1 MLFGLVALI
10 DGYAI
15 AEGRATIA
23 IVFVALPLLI
33 LRRITRYDGLA
44 VAVILTLAVPYWYTL
59 GSPQAAVFRVAAV
72 CALMTALFAR
82 NVRLTLVDGAV
93 VAIVLV
99 TVLSWLVQDDQPGVS
114 KIVLNEMLPFALY
127 VSART
132 LSAKHVGQIMTV
144 IVIAGFVGAA
154 TVIYEFLAGHVLF
167 VDPASYSWNLSTA
180 TIFRPGGFFGS
191 PPGAATVL
199 ALAIM
204 CGIPIGNLWNRKWR
218 ILNRT
223 ALAMMIVACV
233 LTFTRASLIGL
244 GIGFL
249 AYLWLMRSSLVT
261 PTRLLVAVFALSI
274 IVVAVL
280 PRVENTRT
288 FQQGIIRPG
297 NLAVRES
304 YWKLALPIITASPHN
319 VIFGIGAEQTLMPRY
334 GGTMPSTLASSPV
347 LIERGTHNQY
357 ILTALEEGLV
367 GLLALIVWIAATI
380 RTGLRTVRREHD
392 PLSAALVGATVTF
405 AVTMLANNALLH
417 PPSFA
422 MAALV
427 SGLIVARSTMKNAQ
441 RDT

>member
-1 MLFGLVALI
+1 MLFGFIALI
-10 DGYAI
+10 NGYAI
-15 AEGRATIA
+15 AQGKATIA
-23 IVFVALPLLI
+23 IVFLALPLLT

-59 GSPQAAVFRVAAV
+59 GSPQVAVFRVAAV
-72 CALMTALFAR
+72 CALITALFAR

-93 VAIVLV
+93 VAIVLI
-99 TVLSWLVQDDQPGVS
+99 TVLSWLLQDDQPGVG
-114 KIVLNEMLPFALY
+114 KIVLNEMIPFALY

-144 IVIAGFVGAA
+144 IVIAGAVGAA

-167 VDPASYSWNLSTA
+167 VDPASYSWNSSSA

-204 CGIPIGNLWNRKWR
+204 CGIPIGNLSGKWR

-274 IVVAVL
+274 IVVVVL

-319 VIFGIGAEQTLMPRY
+319 AISGIGAEQTLVPRY

-347 LIERGTHNQY
+347 LIEHGTHNQY

-367 GLLALIVWIAATI
+367 GLLALVVWIAATI

-392 PLSAALVGATVTF
+392 SLSAALVGATVTF

-422 MAALV
+422 MIALV
-427 SGLIVARSTMKNAQ
+427 SGLIIARSTARSLKV
-441 RDT
+441 DV